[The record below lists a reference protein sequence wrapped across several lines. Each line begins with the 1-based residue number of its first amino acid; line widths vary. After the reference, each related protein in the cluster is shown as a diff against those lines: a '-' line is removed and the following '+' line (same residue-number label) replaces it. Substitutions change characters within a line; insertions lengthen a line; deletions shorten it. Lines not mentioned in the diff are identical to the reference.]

1 MSDDATLQWAEA
13 RTLLEIGELT
23 AQWLEGRSPKS
34 PWYIGEPDPETTEIV
49 PVLAALN
56 RIGFVTTMSQPG
68 RGLSEEYAQRAEVS
82 GYTSRK
88 LADHLEAATCMTD
101 LVMLKLPAVKVRS
114 SIPITIRTQGVA
126 SDFRTRLPASPAY
139 SFAGSSSSIKKLRS
153 LYSEG
158 PADLGYPSLSDE
170 AIALMAHSERVTIID
185 PVWGRLELLWSV
197 LGEVASRLR

>member
-1 MSDDATLQWAEA
+1 MNDDAASQWAEA
-13 RTLLEIGELT
+13 RTLLEVGELT
-23 AQWLEGRSPKS
+23 AQWLEGRIPKS
-34 PWYIGEPDPETTEIV
+34 PWYRGAPDPETTEIV

-82 GYTSRK
+82 GYASRK

-101 LVMLKLPAVKVRS
+101 LVMLKLPAVKVRA
-114 SIPITIRTQGVA
+114 SIPITIDTQGVA
-126 SDFRTRLPASPAY
+126 SDFRTRSPVSPAY
-139 SFAGSSSSIKKLRS
+139 SFAGCSSNIKELRS

-185 PVWGRLELLWSV
+185 PIWGRRELLWSV
-197 LGEVASRLR
+197 LGEVASRLQ